1 MPNEG
6 TNSGA
11 PANGSGRR
19 RCSRCGEDK
28 PHSAFYYN
36 PATVCK
42 QCQNRASQFSNAC
55 RRAAIAHLIATYRT
69 EYQALLVAER
79 TKPGNL
85 GRVGSGGDSD
95 GA

>member
-28 PHSAFYYN
+28 PRSAFYYN

-42 QCQNRASQFSNAC
+42 RCQNRASRFSNAC

-79 TKPGNL
+79 TKPGSL

-95 GA
+95 AA

>member
-11 PANGSGRR
+11 PANGCGRR

-28 PHSAFYYN
+28 PRSAFYCN

-42 QCQNRASQFSNAC
+42 RCQNQASRFSNAC

-79 TKPGNL
+79 AKSGDL

-95 GA
+95 AA

>member
-11 PANGSGRR
+11 PANGTGRK

-28 PHSAFYYN
+28 PRSAFYDN
-36 PATVCK
+36 PATICK
-42 QCQNRASQFSNAC
+42 RCQNRASRFSNAC
-55 RRAAIAHLIATYRT
+55 RRAAIAHLIATYRA
-69 EYQALLVAER
+69 EYQKLLVAER
-79 TKPGNL
+79 AKLSDL

-95 GA
+95 AA

>member
-11 PANGSGRR
+11 PAKGSGRR

-28 PHSAFYYN
+28 PRSAFYCN

-42 QCQNRASQFSNAC
+42 RCQNRASRFSNAC

-79 TKPGNL
+79 AKLGDL
-85 GRVGSGGDSD
+85 GRLGSGGDSD
-95 GA
+95 AA

>member
-28 PHSAFYYN
+28 PRSAFYCN

-42 QCQNRASQFSNAC
+42 RCQNRASRFSNAC

-79 TKPGNL
+79 ARLGDL
-85 GRVGSGGDSD
+85 GRLGSGGDSD
-95 GA
+95 AA